1 MKKLI
6 LFTGLCL
13 MTVFFATSLVQ
24 ASRSA
29 KGETP
34 SFWKTSFPR
43 GINWQRMTD
52 AGILVVSTDDALYG
66 LNPENGQKLWQHE
79 FLKKLKEERYDPIE
93 NSPLVALVDKRGLM
107 SMDHVILDVVSGK
120 VLCNTGEMGFRT
132 VEMRTELPPLGGI
145 LFLGLNKTGRKVMTL
160 VDAGVGHAKFTQEL
174 KDFSGT
180 EMFAG
185 RPFVQNGDILIVSNK
200 AIFRFNGQTGE
211 KVWEIEQKS
220 PNAEMIVDKS
230 AGFGASMSNSLNP
243 RYRYFTQI
251 RPGRDKN
258 SFFYT
263 SKKYVNS
270 FDFATG
276 KALWADP
283 VKVGGEIVETIYDND
298 GFIVATDDPEIIML
312 DYQNGT
318 RLWGKGPKLKG
329 TLSFYNY
336 CDKGLLI
343 SMASS
348 RGKNS
353 LSILDL
359 KSGQHVFDKPNKV
372 DGQIVDLQLTPKGI
386 FYRTTEEVNFQ
397 SLETGKDLWDK
408 SMKLREGNVAC
419 QKDYLQWIYSDKKL
433 FEVNLQSASMKEFVA
448 DKVKLN
454 EKEAPSGFQ
463 VRNDGILLTSS
474 QNLVKFGFAGNVMY
488 SQYFHSPTASTA
500 GKIFG
505 GIMAV
510 GGTMLAVSAAAN
522 AGYARGAT
530 ASGGRT
536 YEVDN
541 YIRDQERAQ
550 QMWSAVA
557 SAGFAMMNK
566 RFKASAQTEN
576 FQAILTDDANDG
588 TQKGVGLVKVNKDNG
603 KVEAVVILG
612 DKKPTYDLDEIG
624 GLMYYRSKDNEITAF
639 KF

>member
-1 MKKLI
+1 MKKRI
-6 LFTGLCL
+6 LFIGLCL
-13 MTVFFATSLVQ
+13 MILSFGIHQSNATLLTK
-24 ASRSA
+24 A
-29 KGETP
+29 ETP

-52 AGILVVSTDDALYG
+52 VGILVVSTDDALYG

-145 LFLGLNKTGRKVMTL
+145 LFLGLNKYGKKIMTL
-160 VDAGVGHAKFTQEL
+160 VDAGDGHAKFTQEL
-174 KDFSGT
+174 KDFGGT

-185 RPFVQNGDILIVSNK
+185 RPFVMNGDILVVSNK

-220 PNAEMIVDKS
+220 PNAEIIVDKS
-230 AGFGASMSNSLNP
+230 AGLGASMANSLNP
-243 RYRYFTQI
+243 KFRYFTQI

-283 VKVGGEIVETIYDND
+283 VKVGGEIVETIYDNG

-343 SMASS
+343 SMESS

-359 KSGQHVFDKPNKV
+359 KTGQHVFDKPNKV

-408 SMKLREGNVAC
+408 SLKLKEGNVAC

-433 FEVNLQSASMKEFVA
+433 FEVNLQSASMREFVA

-474 QNLVKFGFAGNVMY
+474 QNLVKFGFAGNVMF

-510 GGTMLAVSAAAN
+510 GGTMLAVAAAAN
-522 AGYARGAT
+522 AGYAKGAT
-530 ASGGRT
+530 AGGGRT
-536 YEVDN
+536 YEVDS
-541 YIRDQERAQ
+541 YIRQQEQAQ

-576 FQAILTDDANDG
+576 YQAILTDDANDG
-588 TQKGVGLVKVNKDNG
+588 SQKGVGLVKVNKDNG
-603 KVEAVVILG
+603 KVEGTVILG
-612 DKKPTYDLDEIG
+612 DKKPVYDLDEIG

>member
-1 MKKLI
+1 MKKRI
-6 LFTGLCL
+6 LFIGLCL
-13 MTVFFATSLVQ
+13 MILSFGIHQSNATLLTK
-24 ASRSA
+24 A
-29 KGETP
+29 ETP

-52 AGILVVSTDDALYG
+52 VGILVVSTDDALYG

-145 LFLGLNKTGRKVMTL
+145 LFLGLNKYGKKIMTL
-160 VDAGVGHAKFTQEL
+160 VDAGDGHAKFTQEL
-174 KDFSGT
+174 KDFGGT

-185 RPFVQNGDILIVSNK
+185 RPFVMNGDILVVSNK

-220 PNAEMIVDKS
+220 PNAEIIVDKS
-230 AGFGASMSNSLNP
+230 AGLGASMANSLNP
-243 RYRYFTQI
+243 KFRYFTQI

-283 VKVGGEIVETIYDND
+283 VKVGGEIVETIYDNG

-343 SMASS
+343 SMESS

-359 KSGQHVFDKPNKV
+359 KTGQHVFDKPNKV

-408 SMKLREGNVAC
+408 PLKLKEGNVAC

-433 FEVNLQSASMKEFVA
+433 FEVNLQSASLKEFVA

-474 QNLVKFGFAGNVMY
+474 QNLVKFGFAGNVMF

-510 GGTMLAVSAAAN
+510 GGTMLAVAAAAN
-522 AGYARGAT
+522 AGYAKGAT
-530 ASGGRT
+530 AGGGRT
-536 YEVDN
+536 YEVDS
-541 YIRDQERAQ
+541 YIRQQEQAQ

-576 FQAILTDDANDG
+576 YQAILTDDANDG
-588 TQKGVGLVKVNKDNG
+588 SQKGVGLVKVNKDNG
-603 KVEAVVILG
+603 KVEGTVILG
-612 DKKPTYDLDEIG
+612 DKKPVYDLDEIG

>member
-1 MKKLI
+1 MKRVL
-6 LFTGLCL
+6 LFLCFCIVSL
-13 MTVFFATSLVQ
+13 ASFAKTNTTES
-24 ASRSA
+24 
-29 KGETP
+29 P

-52 AGILVVSTDDALYG
+52 VGILVVSTDDALYG
-66 LNPENGQKLWQHE
+66 LNPDNGQKLWQHE

-93 NSPLVALVDKRGLM
+93 NTPLVALIDKRGLM
-107 SMDHVILDVVSGK
+107 SLDHVILDVVSGK
-120 VLCNTGEMGFRT
+120 VLCNSGELGFRT
-132 VEMRTELPPLGGI
+132 IEMRVELPPLGGV
-145 LFLGLNKTGRKVMTL
+145 LFLGLNKYGKKIMTL
-160 VDAGVGHAKFTQEL
+160 VDVNDGHTRFTKEL
-174 KDFSGT
+174 TDFGAT

-185 RPFVQNGDILIVSNK
+185 RPFVMNGEILIVSNK
-200 AIFRFNGQTGE
+200 AIFRFNGQTGD

-220 PNAEMIVDKS
+220 PNAEIIKEEN

-243 RYRYFTQI
+243 KFHYFTQI

-263 SKKYVNS
+263 SKKYVNC

-276 KALWADP
+276 KALWNDP
-283 VKVGGEIVETIYDND
+283 IKVGGEIVETIYDNA

-312 DYQNGT
+312 DYANGN

-329 TLSFYNY
+329 TVAFYNY

-343 SMASS
+343 AMASS

-359 KSGQHVFDKPNKV
+359 KSGQHVFDRANKV

-397 SLETGKDLWDK
+397 SLETGKDLWNK
-408 SMKLREGNVAC
+408 PLKLKEGNVAC
-419 QKDYLQWIYSDKKL
+419 QKDFLQWIYSDRKL

-448 DKVKLN
+448 DKVRLN
-454 EKEAPSGFQ
+454 EKEVPSGFQ
-463 VRNDGILLTSS
+463 VREDGILLTSS
-474 QNLVKFGFAGNVMY
+474 QNLVKFGFGGNVLY

-505 GIMAV
+505 GILAV
-510 GGTMLAVSAAAN
+510 GGTMLAVASAAS
-522 AGYARGAT
+522 AGYAKGAT

-536 YEVDN
+536 YEVES
-541 YIRDQERAQ
+541 YIRGQEQAQ

-576 FQAILTDDANDG
+576 FQAILTDEANDSSG
-588 TQKGVGLVKVNKDNG
+588 KGVGLVKVNKDNG
-603 KVEAVVILG
+603 KIEGTVILG
-612 DKKPTYDLDEIG
+612 DKKPIYDLDEIG

>member
-1 MKKLI
+1 MKKLV
-6 LFTGLCL
+6 LFIGLCL
-13 MTVFFATSLVQ
+13 MILSFGIHQTNATLLTK
-24 ASRSA
+24 A
-29 KGETP
+29 ETP

-52 AGILVVSTDDALYG
+52 VGILVVSTDDALYG

-93 NSPLVALVDKRGLM
+93 NTPLVALIDKRGLM
-107 SMDHVILDVVSGK
+107 SMDHVLLDVVSGK

-132 VEMRTELPPLGGI
+132 VEMRTELPPLGGV
-145 LFLGLNKTGRKVMTL
+145 LFLGLNKYGKKIMTL
-160 VDAGVGHAKFTQEL
+160 VDAGDGHAKFTQEL
-174 KDFSGT
+174 KDFGGT

-185 RPFVQNGDILIVSNK
+185 RPFVMEGDILVVSNK

-220 PNAEMIVDKS
+220 PNAEVIVDKN
-230 AGFGASMSNSLNP
+230 AGLGASMSNSLNP
-243 RYRYFTQI
+243 KYRYFTQI

-283 VKVGGEIVETIYDND
+283 VKVGGEIVETIYDNG

-318 RLWGKGPKLKG
+318 RLWGKGPNLKG
-329 TLSFYNY
+329 TMSFYNY

-343 SMASS
+343 SMESS

-359 KSGQHVFDKPNKV
+359 KTGQHVFDKPNKV

-408 SMKLREGNVAC
+408 SLKLKEGNVAC

-510 GGTMLAVSAAAN
+510 GGTMLAVAAAAN
-522 AGYARGAT
+522 AGYAKGAT
-530 ASGGRT
+530 AGGGRT
-536 YEVDN
+536 YEVDS
-541 YIRDQERAQ
+541 YIRQQEQAQ

-576 FQAILTDDANDG
+576 YQAILTDDANDG
-588 TQKGVGLVKVNKDNG
+588 SQKGVGLVKVNKDNG

-612 DKKPTYDLDEIG
+612 DKKPVYDLDEIG

>member
-1 MKKLI
+1 MKKNSLGFCICLVVLSI
-6 LFTGLCL
+6 LTFST
-13 MTVFFATSLVQ
+13 TANRFV
-24 ASRSA
+24 
-29 KGETP
+29 KKETP
-34 SFWKTSFPR
+34 AFWKTSFPR

-52 AGILVVSTDDALYG
+52 VGILVVSTDDALYG
-66 LNPENGQKLWQHE
+66 LNPENGQKLWQHD
-79 FLKKLKEERYDPIE
+79 FLKKMKEERYDPIE
-93 NSPLVALVDKRGLM
+93 NTPLVALIDKRGLM
-107 SMDHVILDVVSGK
+107 SLDHVILDVVSGK
-120 VLCNTGEMGFRT
+120 ILCNTGEMGFRT
-132 VEMRTELPPLGGI
+132 VEMRAELPPLGGI
-145 LFLGLNKTGRKVMTL
+145 LFLGLNKYGKKIMAL
-160 VDAGVGHAKFTQEL
+160 ADASDGHIKFTQEL
-174 KDFSGT
+174 KDFGGT

-185 RPFVQNGDILIVSNK
+185 KPFVLNGDILIVSNK
-200 AIFRFNGQTGE
+200 AIFRFNGQTGD

-220 PNAEMIVDKS
+220 PNAELIVDKN
-230 AGFGASMSNSLNP
+230 AGFGASMANSFNP
-243 RYRYFTQI
+243 KYRYFTQI
-251 RPGRDKN
+251 RPGKDK
-258 SFFYT
+258 STFFYT

-283 VKVGGEIVETIYDND
+283 VKVGGEIVETIYDNN

-312 DYQNGT
+312 DYRNGT

-336 CDKGLLI
+336 CEKGLLI
-343 SMASS
+343 SMESS

-359 KSGQHVFDKPNKV
+359 KTGQHVFDKPNKV
-372 DGQIVDLQLTPKGI
+372 DGQIVDLQLAPKGI

-397 SLETGKDLWDK
+397 SLETGKDLWEK
-408 SMKLREGNVAC
+408 SLKLKEGNVAC

-433 FEVNLQSASMKEFVA
+433 FEINIKNASLREFVA

-454 EKEAPSGFQ
+454 EKEVPSGFS
-463 VRNDGILLTSS
+463 VREDGILLTSS
-474 QNLVKFGFAGNVMY
+474 QNLVKFSFDGNVKY
-488 SQYFHSPTASTA
+488 SQYFHSPRASTA

-510 GGTMLAVSAAAN
+510 GGTMLAVAAAAN

-530 ASGGRT
+530 AGGGRS
-536 YEVDN
+536 YEVDS
-541 YIRDQERAQ
+541 YIRQQEQAQ
-550 QMWSAVA
+550 QLWTAVA

-576 FQAILTDDANDG
+576 YQAILTDEANDG
-588 TQKGVGLVKVNKDNG
+588 SQKGVGLVKINKDNG
-603 KVEAVVILG
+603 KVESSVILD
-612 DKKPTYDLDEIG
+612 DKKPEYDLDEIG

>member
-1 MKKLI
+1 MKKRI
-6 LFTGLCL
+6 LFISLCL
-13 MTVFFATSLVQ
+13 MILSFGIHQSNATLLTK
-24 ASRSA
+24 A
-29 KGETP
+29 ETP

-52 AGILVVSTDDALYG
+52 VGILVVSTDDALYG

-145 LFLGLNKTGRKVMTL
+145 LFLGLNKYGKKIMTL
-160 VDAGVGHAKFTQEL
+160 VDAGDGHAKFTQEL
-174 KDFSGT
+174 KDFGGT

-185 RPFVQNGDILIVSNK
+185 RPFVMNGDILVVSNK

-220 PNAEMIVDKS
+220 PNAEIIVDKS
-230 AGFGASMSNSLNP
+230 AGLGASMANSLNP
-243 RYRYFTQI
+243 KFRYFTQI

-258 SFFYT
+258 TFFYT

-283 VKVGGEIVETIYDND
+283 VKVGGEIVETIYDNG

-343 SMASS
+343 SMESS

-359 KSGQHVFDKPNKV
+359 KTGQHVFDKPNKV

-408 SMKLREGNVAC
+408 PLKLKEGNVAC

-510 GGTMLAVSAAAN
+510 GGTMLAVAAAAN
-522 AGYARGAT
+522 AGYAKGAT
-530 ASGGRT
+530 AGGGRT
-536 YEVDN
+536 YEVDS
-541 YIRDQERAQ
+541 YIRQQEQAQ

-576 FQAILTDDANDG
+576 YQAILTDDANDG
-588 TQKGVGLVKVNKDNG
+588 SQKGVGLVKVNKDNG
-603 KVEAVVILG
+603 KVEATVILG
-612 DKKPTYDLDEIG
+612 DKKPVYDLDEIG

>member
-1 MKKLI
+1 MKKRI
-6 LFTGLCL
+6 LFIGLCL
-13 MTVFFATSLVQ
+13 MILSFGIHQSNATLLTK
-24 ASRSA
+24 A
-29 KGETP
+29 ETP

-52 AGILVVSTDDALYG
+52 VGILVVSTDDALYG

-145 LFLGLNKTGRKVMTL
+145 LFLGLNKYGKKIMTL
-160 VDAGVGHAKFTQEL
+160 VDAGDGHAKFIQEL
-174 KDFSGT
+174 KDFGGT

-185 RPFVQNGDILIVSNK
+185 RPFVMNGDILVVSNK

-220 PNAEMIVDKS
+220 PNAEVIVDKS
-230 AGFGASMSNSLNP
+230 AGLGASMANSLNP
-243 RYRYFTQI
+243 KFRYFTQI

-283 VKVGGEIVETIYDND
+283 VKVGGEIVETIYDNG

-343 SMASS
+343 SMESS

-359 KSGQHVFDKPNKV
+359 KTGQHVFDKPNKV

-408 SMKLREGNVAC
+408 PLKL
-419 QKDYLQWIYSDKKL
+419 
-433 FEVNLQSASMKEFVA
+433 KE
-448 DKVKLN
+448 
-454 EKEAPSGFQ
+454 
-463 VRNDGILLTSS
+463 
-474 QNLVKFGFAGNVMY
+474 
-488 SQYFHSPTASTA
+488 
-500 GKIFG
+500 
-505 GIMAV
+505 
-510 GGTMLAVSAAAN
+510 
-522 AGYARGAT
+522 
-530 ASGGRT
+530 
-536 YEVDN
+536 
-541 YIRDQERAQ
+541 
-550 QMWSAVA
+550 
-557 SAGFAMMNK
+557 
-566 RFKASAQTEN
+566 
-576 FQAILTDDANDG
+576 
-588 TQKGVGLVKVNKDNG
+588 
-603 KVEAVVILG
+603 
-612 DKKPTYDLDEIG
+612 
-624 GLMYYRSKDNEITAF
+624 
-639 KF
+639 

>member
-6 LFTGLCL
+6 LFIGLCL
-13 MTVFFATSLVQ
+13 VNIFLVTSSVQ
-24 ASRSA
+24 AYRLA
-29 KGETP
+29 KAETP

-52 AGILVVSTDDALYG
+52 VGILVVSTDDALYG

-93 NSPLVALVDKRGLM
+93 NSPLVALIDKRGLM

-120 VLCNTGEMGFRT
+120 ILCNTGEMGFRT
-132 VEMRTELPPLGGI
+132 VEMRTELPPLGGV

-160 VDAGVGHAKFTQEL
+160 VDAGDGHAKFTQEL
-174 KDFSGT
+174 KDFGGT

-220 PNAEMIVDKS
+220 PNAEIIVDKS

-243 RYRYFTQI
+243 KYRYFTQI

-283 VKVGGEIVETIYDND
+283 VKVGGEIVETIYDNG

-343 SMASS
+343 SMESS

-359 KSGQHVFDKPNKV
+359 KTGQHVFDKPNKV

-408 SMKLREGNVAC
+408 SLKLKEGNVAC

-530 ASGGRT
+530 AGGGRT
-536 YEVDN
+536 YEVDS
-541 YIRDQERAQ
+541 YIRGQEQAQ

-576 FQAILTDDANDG
+576 YQAILTDDANDG
-588 TQKGVGLVKVNKDNG
+588 NQKGVGLVKVNKDNG
-603 KVEAVVILG
+603 KVEATVILG
-612 DKKPTYDLDEIG
+612 DKKPVYDLDEIG

>member
-1 MKKLI
+1 MKKRI
-6 LFTGLCL
+6 LFISLCL
-13 MTVFFATSLVQ
+13 MILSFGIHQSNATLLTK
-24 ASRSA
+24 A
-29 KGETP
+29 ETP

-52 AGILVVSTDDALYG
+52 VGILVVSTDDALYG

-145 LFLGLNKTGRKVMTL
+145 LFLGLNKYGKKIMTL
-160 VDAGVGHAKFTQEL
+160 VDAGDGHAKFTQEL
-174 KDFSGT
+174 KDFGGT

-185 RPFVQNGDILIVSNK
+185 RPFVMNGDILVVSNK

-220 PNAEMIVDKS
+220 PNAEVIVDKS
-230 AGFGASMSNSLNP
+230 AGLGASMANSLNP
-243 RYRYFTQI
+243 KFRYFTQI

-283 VKVGGEIVETIYDND
+283 VKVGGEIVETIYDNG

-343 SMASS
+343 SMESS

-359 KSGQHVFDKPNKV
+359 KTGQHVFDKPNKV

-408 SMKLREGNVAC
+408 SLKLKEGNVAC

-510 GGTMLAVSAAAN
+510 GGTMLAVAAAAN
-522 AGYARGAT
+522 AGYAKGAT
-530 ASGGRT
+530 AGGGRT
-536 YEVDN
+536 YEVDS
-541 YIRDQERAQ
+541 YIRQQEQAQ

-576 FQAILTDDANDG
+576 YQAILTDDANDG
-588 TQKGVGLVKVNKDNG
+588 SQKGVGLVKVNKDNG
-603 KVEAVVILG
+603 KVEATVILG
-612 DKKPTYDLDEIG
+612 DKKPVYDLDEIG

>member
-1 MKKLI
+1 MKKRI
-6 LFTGLCL
+6 LFIGLCL
-13 MTVFFATSLVQ
+13 MILSFGIHQSNATLLT
-24 ASRSA
+24 
-29 KGETP
+29 KFETP

-52 AGILVVSTDDALYG
+52 VGILVVSTDDALYG

-145 LFLGLNKTGRKVMTL
+145 LFLGLNKYGKKIMTL
-160 VDAGVGHAKFTQEL
+160 VDAGDGHAKFTQEL
-174 KDFSGT
+174 KDFGGT

-185 RPFVQNGDILIVSNK
+185 RPFVMNGDILVVSNK

-220 PNAEMIVDKS
+220 PNAEVIVDKS
-230 AGFGASMSNSLNP
+230 AGLGASMANSLNP
-243 RYRYFTQI
+243 KFRYFTQI

-283 VKVGGEIVETIYDND
+283 VKVGGEIVETIYDNG

-343 SMASS
+343 SMESS

-359 KSGQHVFDKPNKV
+359 KTGQHVFDKPNKV

-408 SMKLREGNVAC
+408 PLKLKEGNVAC

-474 QNLVKFGFAGNVMY
+474 QNLVKFGFAGNVMF

-510 GGTMLAVSAAAN
+510 GGTMLAVAAAAN
-522 AGYARGAT
+522 AGYAKGAT
-530 ASGGRT
+530 AGGGRT
-536 YEVDN
+536 YEVDS
-541 YIRDQERAQ
+541 YIRQQEQAQ

-576 FQAILTDDANDG
+576 YQAILTDDANDG
-588 TQKGVGLVKVNKDNG
+588 SQKGVGLVKVNKDNG
-603 KVEAVVILG
+603 KVEATVILG
-612 DKKPTYDLDEIG
+612 DKKPVYDLDEIG